1 MLKRISWFGLT
12 VLLAVAGCS
21 SDNGVSEQ
29 YRYTPPTPVPV
40 TSNAQV
46 KVPYDL
52 LWGRAQNWLK
62 EKGFNSQGA
71 VTGGVLT
78 ASVESYADGLRYLD
92 CGKGGSKV
100 SIEAPAVKVS
110 IMITQN
116 AADAIAS
123 INLKGNTT
131 VSYIEN
137 NGEKIPAPSIT
148 PVCVSNGQ
156 LETDF
161 LAYINR

>member
-1 MLKRISWFGLT
+1 MLKRFGWLVSALL
-12 VLLAVAGCS
+12 VLAGCS
-21 SDNGVSEQ
+21 SDSGMSEQ

-46 KVPYDL
+46 TVPYDL

-62 EKGFNSQGA
+62 EKGFNSQGE

-78 ASVESYADGLRYLD
+78 ASMESYADGLRYLD

-100 SIEAPAVKVS
+100 SIESPAVKIS

-116 AADAIAS
+116 ADASIAS

-148 PVCVSNGQ
+148 PVCVSKGQ
-156 LETDF
+156 LEADF